1 MKYMLLMLGEPAE
14 DEDEGPAAA
23 TAVTSADPA
32 GTPEPCWLP
41 WHQEMTA
48 RGVGLL
54 DGAQLQPAS
63 TATTIAVSDGEVLLS
78 DGPFAETKEQ
88 IIGYDVI
95 DVADL
100 DEAVYVASRHPVAG
114 QGGRIEIRPLL
125 DEQPPRSDRR

>member
-1 MKYMLLMLGEPAE
+1 MKYMLLMLGEPTE
-14 DEDEGPAAA
+14 DEDDDPAAA
-23 TAVTSADPA
+23 TTVAAADPA
-32 GTPEPCWLP
+32 ETPEPCWLP
-41 WHQEMTA
+41 WHREMTA

-88 IIGYDVI
+88 IVGYGVI

-114 QGGRIEIRPLL
+114 LGGRIEIRPLL
-125 DEQPPRSDRR
+125 AER